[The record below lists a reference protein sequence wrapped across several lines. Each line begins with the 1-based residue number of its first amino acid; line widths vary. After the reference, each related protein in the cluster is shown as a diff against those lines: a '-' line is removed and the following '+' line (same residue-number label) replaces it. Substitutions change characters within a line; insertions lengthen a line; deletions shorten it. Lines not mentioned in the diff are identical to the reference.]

1 MTRLQVITL
10 VPALL
15 AATACGESAP
25 PFAAPL
31 TLGGVTVPA
40 AVLNEG
46 LSLYAR
52 YCSTCHGV
60 DGRADTPAG
69 RQLDP
74 RPRDFSVAAFK
85 HKTEAGDSLPSDA
98 DLARTI
104 RDGVAGTGMPP
115 WSTLS
120 DRELHAVIQYLKT
133 FSPRWRSA
141 ERNRAS
147 GAQTVLPAAG
157 TAASVRAGQP
167 SWRGDATKPPQTR
180 PALRAVGAS
189 PAAARGER

>member
-1 MTRLQVITL
+1 MSSLRAFAVL
-10 VPALL
+10 PALL
-15 AATACGESAP
+15 APAACGESAP
-25 PFAAPL
+25 PFSAPL
-31 TLGGVTVPA
+31 TLGGVSVPA
-40 AVLNEG
+40 PVLSEG

-74 RPRDFSVAAFK
+74 RPRDFTLAAFK
-85 HKTEAGDSLPSDA
+85 HKSGAGDALPTDA

-104 RDGVAGTGMPP
+104 RDGVPGTGMPP
-115 WSTLS
+115 WSGLS
-120 DRELHAVIQYLKT
+120 DAQIHAIIQYLKT
-133 FSPRWRSA
+133 FSPRWRA
-141 ERNRAS
+141 ADRDRAS

-157 TAASVRAGQP
+157 TADSVRAGQP
-167 SWRGDATKPPQTR
+167 SWWGDATNPPQTR
-180 PALRAVGAS
+180 PALHAAGAS